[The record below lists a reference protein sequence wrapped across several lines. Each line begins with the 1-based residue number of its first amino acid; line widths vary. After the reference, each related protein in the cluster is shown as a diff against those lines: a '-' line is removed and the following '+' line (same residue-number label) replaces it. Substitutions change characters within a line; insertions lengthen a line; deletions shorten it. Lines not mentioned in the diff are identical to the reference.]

1 MIPLQL
7 KESQVSTKT
16 FLSQIFFKKS
26 SPMSVQLLDV
36 RKQNR
41 KSTVGQKIENRRSKI
56 ENRKSKIEN
65 RQSVRKSKIENRKSR
80 IENRK
85 SKVENRKSKIE
96 RNSEVSQSVN
106 FFSQRDVYTN
116 LSSGK
121 R

>member
-1 MIPLQL
+1 
-7 KESQVSTKT
+7 
-16 FLSQIFFKKS
+16 
-26 SPMSVQLLDV
+26 MSVQLLDV

-85 SKVENRKSKIE
+85 SNEILKS
-96 RNSEVSQSVN
+96 VSQSTS
-106 FFSQRDVYTN
+106 FPR
-116 LSSGK
+116 GA
-121 R
+121 

>member
-41 KSTVGQKIENRRSKI
+41 KSTVGQKIENRRLKI
-56 ENRKSKIEN
+56 ENRKSTVSQKIE
-65 RQSVRKSKIENRKSR
+65 S
-80 IENRK
+80 
-85 SKVENRKSKIE
+85 RKSKIE

-106 FFSQRDVYTN
+106 FFSQRGN
-116 LSSGK
+116 
-121 R
+121 